1 MNTVILGVRTL
12 DETFATIR
20 QVWRTGRAQPAARI
34 NFATPEL
41 LWQVLTAKR
50 WEILKA
56 MCGQGPL
63 TIRAIATRTGRDIKP
78 VHADIQALLRAGVL
92 DRTPQGRA
100 HFPYDAIHVDFTLKA
115 A

>member
-1 MNTVILGVRTL
+1 MNTVILGVRSL
-12 DETFATIR
+12 DDSLETFR
-20 QVWRTGRAQPAARI
+20 QVWRTGRRQPAARI

-63 TIRAIATRTGRDIKP
+63 TIRAIAHRVGRDIKP
-78 VHADIQALLRAGVL
+78 VHADIQALTLAGVL
-92 DRTPQGRA
+92 DKTEQGRA
-100 HFPYDAIHVDFTLKA
+100 IFPYDTIHVDFTLKA